1 MDDDDD
7 DDDDDE
13 RGARYYHYDDDDD
26 VGAIGTGR
34 AADSFVRVPEFA
46 SADARADPVDT
57 ADVERFGRVVQ
68 SAHRE
73 RENLGVFIAEFA
85 QGFLAREEEED
96 EQGEDDKSE
105 SDCFGADE
113 GVGDAGEERVSRD
126 FETLRRRR

>member
-1 MDDDDD
+1 L
-7 DDDDDE
+7 DDDDE
-13 RGARYYHYDDDDD
+13 RGARYYYYDDDDL
-26 VGAIGTGR
+26 GAVGTGR
-34 AADSFVRVPEFA
+34 AVDSFVRVPEFA

-57 ADVERFGRVVQ
+57 ADIERFGRVLQ

-73 RENLGVFIAEFA
+73 RENLGVFTAEFA

-96 EQGEDDKSE
+96 EEGFDEDDKSE